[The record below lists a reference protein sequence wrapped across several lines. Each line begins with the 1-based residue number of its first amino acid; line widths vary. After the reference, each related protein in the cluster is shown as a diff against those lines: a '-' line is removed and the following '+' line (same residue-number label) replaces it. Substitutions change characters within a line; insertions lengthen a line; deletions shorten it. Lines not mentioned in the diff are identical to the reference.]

1 MSTPVY
7 RTRVDNIDGLNES
20 ERRELKRV
28 EEMYAFRANDYYL
41 SLIDW
46 DDPDDPI
53 RRIILPDPREL
64 EPWRVLDA
72 SAESTYT
79 KTSGLQHKYEQTA
92 LLLVSDVCGGFCRY
106 CFRKRLFMDSNR
118 ETVRDMD
125 PDLAYIRDHPE
136 ITNILLTG
144 GDPLILSTARLESI
158 IHKLRQIEHVR
169 VIRIGS
175 KIPAFNPYRI
185 INDPSLLALI
195 RTYST
200 EQRRIYIMT
209 QFTHQKELTDIAI
222 DGIDLLIKAGAI
234 LANQTPL
241 LRGINDDPGVLGDLL
256 RSLSFIGVPPYY
268 VFQCRPT
275 RGNRHFVVPVE
286 EGYGIFEQAKALCS
300 GLAKRPRL
308 IMSHQTGKIEVVGV
322 DERHVYFKYHQAAKR
337 EDIGKF
343 MVYRRNPQACWFD
356 DYTEG
361 LYESRVGSG
370 IFPGRLPLPAQ

>member
-1 MSTPVY
+1 
-7 RTRVDNIDGLNES
+7 LNES

-64 EPWRVLDA
+64 EPWGVLDA